1 MQEFA
6 FSYQNIIDGQG
17 FSLAVAGMTIVFVAL
32 IAVSL
37 LITLLPRI
45 LRVVNRYY
53 PELDGLAGPT
63 SRGQGEGAPG
73 ADDEAMAAS
82 AAALHAH
89 RQARR

>member
-17 FSLAVAGMTIVFVAL
+17 FSLAFAGMTLVFVAL

-53 PELDGLAGPT
+53 PELDGPT